1 MSGYELW
8 QLLSR
13 YHKRKQLIFVN
24 LILIMIAIL
33 LVGCSVDSA
42 TEPVLS
48 PEPHTGESLHQIS
61 TVVAVSTP
69 SHSNSLQSFGPLVEK
84 ISPAVVTISVES
96 ITRGF
101 FFDFTDEGAGS
112 GMIVHSDGYIVTN
125 FHVIQGALDIQ
136 ISLSDGDTYP
146 ATVIGQDPLT
156 DLAVLKIDAEELATV
171 EFGDSHD
178 MRVGDWVIALGNVYA
193 LKGGPTVTLGIVSAK
208 GRTLNTERGS
218 LYDLLQT
225 DAAINEG
232 NSGGP
237 LVNLKGQV
245 VGINTAMLRDAQGIG
260 FAVSSSVASPIIDSL
275 IKNGRVVRPLI
286 GLTGANVTPSRASRL
301 NLSTTEGVIVTGLSE
316 GGPAFDGG
324 IRIGDVIVKLNGIE
338 VPNMARFLTLL
349 WTFDVGDMVKVEYVR
364 DNQVFETSVELEER
378 PSG

>member
-1 MSGYELW
+1 
-8 QLLSR
+8 
-13 YHKRKQLIFVN
+13 
-24 LILIMIAIL
+24 MIGIV
-33 LVGCSVDSA
+33 LVGCSSVDSA

-48 PEPHTGESLHQIS
+48 PEPHKGESLHLTS

-69 SHSNSLQSFGPLVEK
+69 SSSNSLRSLGPLVEK
-84 ISPAVVTISVES
+84 INPAVVTISVES

-112 GMIVHSDGYIVTN
+112 GMIVQSDGYIVTN
-125 FHVIQGALDIQ
+125 FHVIQDALDIQ
-136 ISLSDGDTYP
+136 VSLSNGDTYP
-146 ATVIGQDPLT
+146 AAVVGQDPLT
-156 DLAVLKIDAEELATV
+156 DLAVLKIDAEELITV
-171 EFGDSHD
+171 EFGDSSD

-193 LKGGPTVTLGIVSAK
+193 LEGGPTVTLGIVSAK
-208 GRTLNTERGS
+208 GRTLITERGS

-237 LVNLKGQV
+237 LVNLSGQV
-245 VGINTAMLRDAQGIG
+245 IGINTAILRDAQGIG

-301 NLSTTEGVIVTGLSE
+301 NLNTIEGVIVTGLSE

-338 VPNMARFLTLL
+338 APDMARFLTLL
-349 WTFDVGDMVKVEYVR
+349 WTFDVGDMVKVEYIR
-364 DNQVFETSVELEER
+364 DNQVFEASVELEER